1 MKKITDWL
9 LDPSNPKAISKR
21 AIEKGYAHH
30 RPSLSEQFAVV
41 DFCEKENVFLFT
53 DGVSIGSGFELG
65 NIPAEASPQAHL
77 QAVHQK
83 ITETFAH
90 VVPLYQE
97 DPWVMQM
104 FVSDDYNLTPVL
116 KHIQNSI
123 ASDSLDSS
131 FTQDYLAKLSGLF
144 ERMSRPDGLFLDP
157 KTGFPYRGRRRRIRV
172 LFYRRFDATQT
183 SRDKALREHLEVMAQ
198 VEAKLQSP
206 GLTLKRLTGK
216 DYYRWWVQWFNPKQS
231 KEAPPY
237 PNPRPA
243 GFNLTQNVFLSN
255 PESDAKGLTFDDMP
269 HRVLYVDGLKEA
281 PEIGLIS
288 REKPQANPKHQY
300 ALLDTLPEGSIYT
313 IQVVFGHDD
322 AMDAHLT
329 RLEKGIVGT
338 RLKPQQVRDEIKQ
351 ARDELT
357 SGNRLF
363 WVNQAVF
370 YRADNQA
377 ECEATE
383 KQLHQIFQDAGMPLL
398 ASCHDVHPVSSYLNL
413 LPFNFVPAFARKY
426 LCYDRLM
433 YASELASLL
442 PVYGRTQ
449 GTKHLPCLTFFN
461 RLGEPVF
468 FDFLHSDFISQNSHV
483 AIFANSGGGKSV
495 LTGWLIYS
503 LMAMK
508 NARVVVF
515 EMGNS
520 FDRLLTHVKAHG
532 KKTKQI
538 LLSNQKDKAVPLNP
552 FCDAYKALPEISE
565 TLDETDAKHIA
576 SQLEQLK
583 LGQSE
588 KASERELACNDESRS
603 YLAELALALR
613 TMITEANTREED
625 AFTLADETLLIEVLI
640 DAIVTAA
647 KNNVPQLLTEHVW
660 QAFEKRLQHER
671 APKKKERIQDMAD
684 RLKSYVI
691 SASKAR
697 FFNVPTEPLDDF
709 DIFHIDISA
718 IKDDRGKLAL
728 VMVSLLPR
736 ILAMAER
743 TQNDDRPMF
752 LIIDE
757 AHLQFE
763 IDVIVSYA
771 TLIAKVARKLGLWLI
786 PVTQNIADMSSA
798 KATKILSLIET
809 WIALGLDENE
819 ISNIKQFK
827 ALTPEQ
833 EALIRNIDSQKG
845 LYAEAVLLGSRHQG
859 LFRVIPPRY
868 LLALLMTEK
877 NEKAERHQLE
887 LQHGVLKAAEMM
899 AEKLEQTH
907 VKPDARAYFYDEL

>member
-1 MKKITDWL
+1 MKKLTDWL
-9 LDPSNPKAISKR
+9 LGPSNPKAVNKKTIKQ
-21 AIEKGYAHH
+21 GYQDS
-30 RPSLSEQFAVV
+30 RPSLAEKFAVV
-41 DFCEKENVFLFT
+41 DFCDKSNVFLFA
-53 DGVSIGSGFELG
+53 DSVSIGSGFELG
-65 NIPAEASPQAHL
+65 DIPAEASPEAYL
-77 QAVHQK
+77 QTVHQK
-83 ITETFAH
+83 LTETFAN
-90 VVPLYQE
+90 VVPLHQE
-97 DPWVMQM
+97 APWVMQM
-104 FVSDDYNLTPVL
+104 FVSDDYSLTPVL
-116 KHIQNSI
+116 KHIQKSI
-123 ASDSLDSS
+123 PADIQQSS

-144 ERMSRPDGLFLDP
+144 ERMSRPEGLFIDP
-157 KTGFPYRGRRRRIRV
+157 KTDKPYRARRRRIRV
-172 LFYRRFDATQT
+172 LFYRRHEGTKT
-183 SRDKALREHLEVMAQ
+183 SRQDALTEHLDVIAQ
-198 VEAKLQSP
+198 VEAKLASP
-206 GLTLKRLTGK
+206 GLRLKRLTGK
-216 DYYRWWVQWFNPKQS
+216 DYYGWWLKWFNPTHADK
-231 KEAPPY
+231 AFPY
-237 PNPRPA
+237 PKSKPA
-243 GFNLTQNVFLSN
+243 GFNLTSNVFLST
-255 PESDAKGLTFDDMP
+255 PESDKQGFLFDDMH
-269 HRVLYVDGLKEA
+269 HRVMYVDGLKEA
-281 PEIGLIS
+281 PDIGLVS
-288 REKPQANPKHQY
+288 RERRQANPKHQY

-322 AMDAHLT
+322 TLDAHLT

-338 RLKPQQVRDEIKQ
+338 RLKPQQVRDDIKR
-351 ARDELT
+351 ARDELN

-370 YRADNQA
+370 YRATSIEA
-377 ECEATE
+377 CEAIE
-383 KQLHQIFQDAGMPLL
+383 KNLHQTFLNAKMPLL
-398 ASCHDVHPVSSYLNL
+398 PSKDDVHPLSSYINL
-413 LPFNFVPAFARKY
+413 LPFNFVPAFAKKY

-433 YASELASLL
+433 YASELAALL

-449 GTKHLPCLTFFN
+449 GAKHLPCLTFFN

-468 FDFLHSDFISQNSHV
+468 FDFLHQDFISQNSHL

-508 NARVVVF
+508 NARVVLF

-520 FDRLLTHVKAHG
+520 FDRLLDHVGAHG
-532 KKTKQI
+532 KKTRQL

-565 TLDETDAKHIA
+565 TLDEAEAKQIALQLEALKA
-576 SQLEQLK
+576 SQA
-583 LGQSE
+583 E
-588 KASERELACNDESRS
+588 KASESELACNNESRS

-613 TMITEANTREED
+613 TMITEANVREEE
-625 AFTLADETLLIEVLI
+625 AFTLADETLLIEVLS
-640 DAIVTAA
+640 DAIIRAA
-647 KNNVPQLLTEHVW
+647 KNKVPQLLTEHVW
-660 QAFEKRLQHER
+660 QSFESRLARETV
-671 APKKKERIQDMAD
+671 PKKKERIQDMAD

-743 TQNDDRPMF
+743 TQNDTRPMF

-786 PVTQNIADMSSA
+786 PVTQSIADMSSD

-809 WIALGLDENE
+809 WITGSLDERE
-819 ISNIKQFK
+819 IANIKQFK

-833 EALIRNIDSQKG
+833 EALIRDIDSHKG
-845 LYAEAVLLGSRHQG
+845 LYAEAVLLGSKYQG

-877 NEKAERHQLE
+877 NEKAERSQLE
-887 LQHGVLKAAEMM
+887 AEHGVLKAAEFM
-899 AEKLEQTH
+899 AEKLEQAKVQPNAET
-907 VKPDARAYFYDEL
+907 YFYDEL

>member
-1 MKKITDWL
+1 MRKITDWL
-9 LDPSNPKAISKR
+9 LGPSNLGSVDKKSVQ
-21 AIEKGYAHH
+21 KGYAPH
-30 RPSLSEQFAVV
+30 RPSIADQFSVV
-41 DFCEKENVFLFT
+41 DFCDEQQVFLFA
-53 DGVSIGSGFELG
+53 DGISMGSGFELG
-65 NIPAEASPQAHL
+65 DISAEASPQTYL
-77 QAVHQK
+77 EIVHQK
-83 ITETFAH
+83 LTETFAN
-90 VVPLYQE
+90 VVPLYQK
-97 DPWVMQM
+97 DPWVMQV
-104 FVSDDYNLTPVL
+104 FVNDAFSLTPVL
-116 KHIQNSI
+116 KHIKNNISENI
-123 ASDSLDSS
+123 LNTS
-131 FTQDYLAKLSGLF
+131 FTQDYLQKLSGLF
-144 ERMSRPDGLFLDP
+144 DQLSRPEGLFIDP

-172 LFYRRFDATQT
+172 LFYRKYENTKTTREE
-183 SRDKALREHLEVMAQ
+183 ALTEHLEVISQ
-198 VEAKLQSP
+198 VEAKLSSP
-206 GLTLKRLTGK
+206 GLKLKRLTGK
-216 DYYRWWVQWFNPKQS
+216 DYYRWWVQWFNPKHADKALS
-231 KEAPPY
+231 Y
-237 PNPRPA
+237 PNPKPA
-243 GFNLTQNVFLSN
+243 GFNLTQNIFLPN
-255 PESDAKGLTFDDMP
+255 PDSDEHGFYFDDIP
-269 HRVLYVDGLKEA
+269 HRVLYVDGLHLT

-288 REKPQANPKHQY
+288 RERQQANPSHHY
-300 ALLDTLPEGSIYT
+300 ALLDTLPEGAIYT
-313 IQVVFGHDD
+313 IQVTFGHDE
-322 AMDAHLT
+322 AIDAHLT

-338 RLKPQQVRDEIKQ
+338 RLKPQRVREEIKL
-351 ARDELT
+351 ARDQLT

-370 YRADNQA
+370 FRAENSD
-377 ECEATE
+377 ELDLTE
-383 KQLHQIFQDAGMPLL
+383 KRLHQIFHDAHMTLL
-398 ASCHDVHPVSSYLNL
+398 ASKDDVHPLNSYLNL

-433 YASELASLL
+433 YTSELAALL

-468 FDFLHSDFISQNSHV
+468 FDFLHSDFISQNSHL

-520 FDRLLTHVKAHG
+520 FDRLLTHIKAHG
-532 KKTKQI
+532 KQTRQL

-552 FCDAYKALPEISE
+552 FCDAYKALLEISE
-565 TLDETDAKHIA
+565 TLDEHEAKEIA
-576 SQLEQLK
+576 KQLEKLK
-583 LGQSE
+583 CDGMQ
-588 KASERELACNDESRS
+588 KATSAELTCDASRS

-613 TMITEANTREED
+613 TMITEANTREEEG
-625 AFTLADETLLIEVLI
+625 FTLADETLLIEILS
-640 DAIVTAA
+640 DAIVRSAQHGVT
-647 KNNVPQLLTEHVW
+647 QLLTEHICL
-660 QAFEKRLQHER
+660 AFERRIQTEVL
-671 APKKKERIQDMAD
+671 PKKKERIQDMSD

-691 SASKAR
+691 SASKSR

-743 TQNDDRPMF
+743 TQNDNRPMF

-786 PVTQNIADMSSA
+786 PVTQNIADMSSV

-819 ISNIKQFK
+819 IKNIKQFK

-833 EALIRNIDSQKG
+833 EHLIRSIESQKG
-845 LYAEAVLLGSRHQG
+845 LYAEAVLLGARHQG
-859 LFRVIPPRY
+859 LFRIIPPRY

-877 NEKAERHQLE
+877 HEKAERHQLE
-887 LQHGVLKAAEMM
+887 EEHGVLKAAKIM
-899 AEKLEQTH
+899 AEKLGQI
-907 VKPDARAYFYDEL
+907 KQQANSRDYFYDEL